1 MSHRQKQVVEKS
13 QHYVVRNFTYAAAVL
28 AALAILCSLWALTR
42 EWDKPLL
49 DLHSFRQT
57 QTAISTYYMVGTPS
71 VFIDY
76 ITPVL
81 GKPWRIPMEV
91 PFYQWIVAR
100 WHELT
105 GMGLD
110 QSGKLFSIVFLFA
123 CIWPVWKLQA
133 ALEIPV
139 NAHWLTMAIF
149 LSVPLHLYWGRAF
162 LIETMGLF
170 LSLSMAACIF
180 AGYQKK
186 NWRWLLVGLAFG
198 VFAALCKITTWALAC
213 GVTGLLV
220 LFSNGIPKRK
230 DFLWVAA
237 ASFAAVLPIIPGK
250 LWLAHGD
257 KVKNANPFARTALI
271 SSSEKQADWNFGTWE
286 QKTNPDVWIH
296 ICRHITDQ
304 LFVSVPILG
313 HWILPL
319 ILVAGAAASPRRI
332 PLILIFL
339 AGFAAGPLIFTNL
352 YFEHNYYWV
361 ANGVWLLLALGVA
374 LACIAECDPKSRWP
388 APVTVSLGA
397 SVCIAGFTAWHQIF
411 FPIIQK
417 LPTRETFAE
426 AWAKPIQKIVPAGRT
441 LLILSQNWNPNAHYF
456 AQRKGVSFPTGDN
469 FAFDGEELQQ
479 SLTLLDLNEKLGA
492 VVINQDFLTQ
502 ENQPF
507 FFGLLQSLG
516 MQTNGFASPFGIV
529 FPARTTTD
537 Q

>member
-1 MSHRQKQVVEKS
+1 VKKFLIFIV
-13 QHYVVRNFTYAAAVL
+13 
-28 AALAILCSLWALTR
+28 
-42 EWDKPLL
+42 
-49 DLHSFRQT
+49 SFNAERHI
-57 QTAISTYYMVGTPS
+57 AS
-71 VFIDY
+71 VFSRIPYDRLPEGTELLLIDDASNDSTFVAAQEASRNCPIKCTLLKNPVNLGY
-76 ITPVL
+76 GGNQKLGYEFAITQGFDAVVLIHGDGQYAPELIPEMFSPIAEGKADLVL
-81 GKPWRIPMEV
+81 GSRMLRKIDAIKGGMPL
-91 PFYQWIVAR
+91 YKWIGNQV
-100 WHELT
+100 LT
-105 GMGLD
+105 
-110 QSGKLFSIVFLFA
+110 
-123 CIWPVWKLQA
+123 W
-133 ALEIPV
+133 
-139 NAHWLTMAIF
+139 
-149 LSVPLHLYWGRAF
+149 
-162 LIETMGLF
+162 IE
-170 LSLSMAACIF
+170 
-180 AGYQKK
+180 
-186 NWRWLLVGLAFG
+186 N
-198 VFAALCKITTWALAC
+198 
-213 GVTGLLV
+213 
-220 LFSNGIPKRK
+220 
-230 DFLWVAA
+230 
-237 ASFAAVLPIIPGK
+237 
-250 LWLAHGD
+250 
-257 KVKNANPFARTALI
+257 
-271 SSSEKQADWNFGTWE
+271 
-286 QKTNPDVWIH
+286 
-296 ICRHITDQ
+296 
-304 LFVSVPILG
+304 
-313 HWILPL
+313 WILPL

>member
-1 MSHRQKQVVEKS
+1 MKQSSTFLKISLLLFACVVL
-13 QHYVVRNFTYAAAVL
+13 T
-28 AALAILCSLWALTR
+28 SLWALTR

-57 QTAISTYYMVGTPS
+57 QTAISAYYMVGNPS
-71 VFIDY
+71 VFLDY

-100 WHELT
+100 WHEWA

-110 QSGKLFSIVFLFA
+110 QSGKFISIIFLFA
-123 CIWPVWKLQA
+123 CLWPVWKLLEELSIPP
-133 ALEIPV
+133 ALR
-139 NAHWLTMAIF
+139 WLTAAVF

-198 VFAALCKITTWALAC
+198 VLAALCKITTWALAC

-237 ASFAAVLPIIPGK
+237 AGFAAVLPIIPGK
-250 LWLAHGD
+250 LWLGYGD
-257 KVKNANPFARTALI
+257 SVKSQNPFACKALI
-271 SSSEKQADWNFGTWE
+271 STSAKQADWNFGTWE

-319 ILVAGAAASPRRI
+319 ILVAGAVASPRRI

-397 SVCIAGFTAWHQIF
+397 LVCIAGFTAWHQIF

-426 AWAKPIQKIVPAGRT
+426 AWAKPIQKIVPASRT
-441 LLILSQNWNPNAHYF
+441 MLILSQNWNPNAHYF

>member
-13 QHYVVRNFTYAAAVL
+13 QDYVVRNFTYAAAVL

-180 AGYQKK
+180 SGYRKKTGAGC
-186 NWRWLLVGLAFG
+186 L
-198 VFAALCKITTWALAC
+198 
-213 GVTGLLV
+213 
-220 LFSNGIPKRK
+220 
-230 DFLWVAA
+230 
-237 ASFAAVLPIIPGK
+237 
-250 LWLAHGD
+250 
-257 KVKNANPFARTALI
+257 
-271 SSSEKQADWNFGTWE
+271 
-286 QKTNPDVWIH
+286 
-296 ICRHITDQ
+296 
-304 LFVSVPILG
+304 
-313 HWILPL
+313 
-319 ILVAGAAASPRRI
+319 
-332 PLILIFL
+332 
-339 AGFAAGPLIFTNL
+339 
-352 YFEHNYYWV
+352 
-361 ANGVWLLLALGVA
+361 
-374 LACIAECDPKSRWP
+374 
-388 APVTVSLGA
+388 
-397 SVCIAGFTAWHQIF
+397 
-411 FPIIQK
+411 
-417 LPTRETFAE
+417 
-426 AWAKPIQKIVPAGRT
+426 
-441 LLILSQNWNPNAHYF
+441 
-456 AQRKGVSFPTGDN
+456 
-469 FAFDGEELQQ
+469 
-479 SLTLLDLNEKLGA
+479 
-492 VVINQDFLTQ
+492 
-502 ENQPF
+502 
-507 FFGLLQSLG
+507 
-516 MQTNGFASPFGIV
+516 
-529 FPARTTTD
+529 
-537 Q
+537 